1 MQKIEFSIEYSLD
14 NSSSTILWNS
24 ICTPLGLSE
33 WFADG
38 VTVSGNEYVFSW
50 DGHEQT
56 AVLQQ
61 LRPNSYIRFHW
72 VDDGD
77 LDTFFEFK
85 IVSPEITGGLILVI
99 TDYAE
104 PSEVDDLILLW
115 NKQIEELRRKTGM

>member
-24 ICTPLGLSE
+24 IGTPLGLSE

-50 DGHEQT
+50 DGNEQT

-85 IVSPEITGGLILVI
+85 IVSPEITGGLILVV

>member
-1 MQKIEFSIEYSLD
+1 MTNICYKNLKISNYS
-14 NSSSTILWNS
+14 
-24 ICTPLGLSE
+24 
-33 WFADG
+33 FR
-38 VTVSGNEYVFSW
+38 NEAVK
-50 DGHEQT
+50 

-85 IVSPEITGGLILVI
+85 IVSPEITGGLILVV